1 MADIQSEAELE
12 KNFIEQLVAGGYER
26 VVIKDAEDLKKN
38 LKIQLEK
45 HNKIDFTEGEFHI
58 LLNYLDGGSIF
69 EKSEKLRGGYLLNRE
84 SGDIKH
90 ISFIDGKDP
99 GRNILQ
105 VSNQITMKEKYENR
119 YDVTILIN
127 GLPLVQVELK
137 RRGIELEQA
146 FHQICRYQRHSY
158 TGLFNYI
165 QIFVISNGV
174 NTKYF
179 SNNKELNFC
188 QTFFWTDINN
198 KRYSQLEEFTGVF
211 LNKVHIVKMITD
223 YIVHNQTGKI
233 LMILRPYQFYAV
245 EKIIDRVENEGEKN
259 GYIWHTTGSGKTLT
273 SFKASQIL
281 SQNPKVEKVVFC
293 VDRKDLDYQT
303 VKEFNAFSKGSVDGA
318 EKTDQLVKQISNNAG
333 DELIVTTIQKLNNA
347 ISNDRYLKQ
356 MEGSKDKKI
365 VFIFDECHRT
375 QFGETHERIKKFF
388 TNKQF
393 FGFTGTPIFLQNSF
407 NYKTTEDLF
416 GDCLHEYVIKNAID
430 DENVLGFSVEYY
442 STFKNKNL
450 LDENGDDK
458 DVDSMKVE
466 GIDTVEVFSAPQRLE
481 NIVDFI
487 MANHNRK
494 TFQRACQSIFAVSD
508 IKTLNEYYKIF
519 KEKNEALGDKKL
531 KIAAIYTY
539 GANED
544 LTNDE
549 GTFEI
554 EGDVPLHSREMLD
567 LIVQDYN
574 RDFSSNFDINQSG
587 GFNKYFIDISKN
599 IKEKKIDI
607 LLVVNM
613 FLTGFDSKYLNTLYV
628 DKNLKYHGLIQ
639 AFSRTNRIL
648 DDRKK
653 HGNILCFR
661 NLKKRTDEAIAL
673 FSKSSQDAK
682 GTVLMKSYEEYLQEF
697 NKLVEEL
704 HNLVPTPNSVD
715 TLEGEEEK
723 REFVQKYR
731 NILRVMNRLSTFTEF
746 NYDDLDMKEQ
756 EYLDYNSK
764 YLDLYNSVVKKT
776 GGKEKVSILDDLD
789 FEIDLIQRD
798 EINVSYIMSL
808 VKDLDVKS
816 ETFLRDKEFI
826 LKLMEGTPEL
836 KDKAQLIKHFIEEN
850 LPELGEKDDVEH
862 CFHSYL
868 ADQRE
873 KEIEMF
879 IQEEDLSREKYLGA
893 ISEYEYLGDENKIDV
908 RNDIFNKQPS
918 VLFITKKI
926 NLIKDE
932 IKNIVSKYIW

>member
-12 KNFIEQLVAGGYER
+12 KNFIELLVTGGYER
-26 VVIKDAEDLKKN
+26 VVIKDAENLKKN
-38 LKIQLEK
+38 FKIQLQK
-45 HNKIDFTEGEFHI
+45 HNEIDFTEGEFNI
-58 LLNYLDGGSIF
+58 VLNYLDGGSIF

-84 SGDIKH
+84 NGEIKH
-90 ISFIDGKDP
+90 ISFIDGKNP
-99 GRNILQ
+99 RRNILQ

-119 YDVTILIN
+119 YDVTVLIN

-146 FHQICRYQRHSY
+146 FHQICRYQKHSY

-179 SNNKELNFC
+179 SNNKDFNFC

-198 KRYSQLEEFTGVF
+198 NRYSQLEEFTGVF

-245 EKIIDRVENEGEKN
+245 EKIIDRVENERGKN

-281 SQNPKVEKVVFC
+281 SQNPKVDKVVFC

-347 ISNDRYLKQ
+347 ISNDRYLKR

-393 FGFTGTPIFLQNSF
+393 FGFTGTPIFLKNSF
-407 NYKTTEDLF
+407 NYRTTEDLF

-466 GIDTVEVFSAPQRLE
+466 GIDTVEVFSAPRRLE

-487 MANHNRK
+487 VANHNRK
-494 TFQRACQSIFAVSD
+494 TYERACQSIFAVSD

-519 KEKNEALGDKKL
+519 KKKNEALGDKKL

-574 RDFSSNFDINQSG
+574 MDFSSNFDINQSG

-648 DDRKK
+648 DERKK

-661 NLKKRTDEAIAL
+661 NLKKRTDEAVAL
-673 FSKSSQDAK
+673 FSKSNQDAM
-682 GTVLMKSYEEYLQEF
+682 GTVLMKSYEEYTGEF
-697 NKLVEEL
+697 NKLVDEF
-704 HNLVPTPNSVD
+704 HKLVPTVDSVD
-715 TLEGEEEK
+715 NLESEEEK
-723 REFVQKYR
+723 LEFVQKYR
-731 NILRVMNRLSTFTEF
+731 NILRLMNRLSTFTEF

-764 YLDLYNSVVKKT
+764 YLDLYKSVVKQ

-798 EINVSYIMSL
+798 EINVSYIMTL
-808 VKDLDVKS
+808 FKDLDVNS

-826 LKLMEGTPEL
+826 IKLMEGNPEL
-836 KDKAQLIKHFIEEN
+836 KEKAQLIKQFIDEN

-868 ADQRE
+868 ADQRG
-873 KEIEMF
+873 KEIGMF

-893 ISEYEYLGDENKIDV
+893 ISEYEYLGDKDKIDV
-908 RNDIFNKQPS
+908 KSDIFNKQPS
-918 VLFITKKI
+918 VLFINKKI
-926 NLIKDE
+926 ALIKDE

>member
-1 MADIQSEAELE
+1 MGEIQSERLLE
-12 KNFIEQLVAGGYER
+12 ENFIKQLIAAGYER
-26 VVIKDAEDLKKN
+26 VVIKDAEDLNKN
-38 LKIQLEK
+38 FRIQLEK
-45 HNKIDFTEGEFHI
+45 HNKITFTDKEFQI
-58 LLNYLDGGSIF
+58 LLTYLDGGSIF
-69 EKSEKLRGGYLLNRE
+69 EKSEKLRGGYFLTTE
-84 SGDIKH
+84 AGDIKH
-90 ISFIDGKDP
+90 IRFIDGKNP
-99 GRNILQ
+99 GANILQ

-119 YDVTILIN
+119 YDVTLLIN

-137 RRGIELEQA
+137 RSGMELEQA
-146 FHQICRYQRHSY
+146 FHQICRYQKHSY
-158 TGLFNYI
+158 RGLFNYI

-188 QTFFWTDINN
+188 QTFFWTDENN
-198 KRYSQLEEFTGVF
+198 RKYSNLEEFREIF

-223 YIVHNQTGKI
+223 YIVHNQTQKI
-233 LMILRPYQFYAV
+233 LMILRSYQFYAV
-245 EKIIDRVENEGEKN
+245 EKIINRVENSPSKN

-281 SQNPKVEKVVFC
+281 AGNPKVDKVVFC

-318 EKTDQLVKQISNNAG
+318 EKTEQLVNQIANNAG

-347 ISNDRYLKQ
+347 ISNERYLKR
-356 MEGSKDKKI
+356 MEKFRDKKI

-375 QFGETHERIKKFF
+375 QFGETHDRIKKFF

-393 FGFTGTPIFLQNSF
+393 FGFTGTPIFMENSF
-407 NYKTTEDLF
+407 NYRTTGDLF
-416 GDCLHEYVIKNAID
+416 DDCLHEYVIKNAID

-442 STFKNKNL
+442 STFKNKQL
-450 LDENGDDK
+450 QDQNGEDK

-466 GIDTVEVFSAPQRLE
+466 GIDTKEVFSAPERLE

-494 TFQRACQSIFAVSD
+494 TFQRAYQSIFAISD

-519 KEKNEALGDKKL
+519 KKKNEALGDKKL

-554 EGDVPLHSREMLD
+554 EGDVPVHSREMLD

-587 GFNKYFIDISKN
+587 GFNKYFIDISKSV
-599 IKEKKIDI
+599 KEKKIDI

-661 NLKKRTDEAIAL
+661 NLKKRTDEAISL
-673 FSKSSQDAK
+673 FSRSSKDAI

-697 NKLVEEL
+697 NKLVEEFKK
-704 HNLVPTPNSVD
+704 LVPTANSVD
-715 TLEGEEEK
+715 SLEGEEQK
-723 REFVQKYR
+723 REFVEKYR
-731 NILRVMNRLSTFTEF
+731 NILRLMNRLSTFTEF
-746 NYDDLDMKEQ
+746 TYDHLDLKEQ

-764 YLDLYNSVVKKT
+764 YLDIYNSVVKKME
-776 GGKEKVSILDDLD
+776 KEKISILDDLD
-789 FEIDLIQRD
+789 FEVDLIQRD
-798 EINVSYIMSL
+798 EINVSYIMTL

-826 LKLMEGTPEL
+826 IKLMEGTPEL
-836 KDKAQLIKHFIEEN
+836 KEKAELIKQFIEEN
-850 LPELGEKDDVEH
+850 LPHLEQGSDIDYE
-862 CFHSYL
+862 FHEYL
-868 ADQRE
+868 SQQRE
-873 KEIEMF
+873 REISKF
-879 IQEEDLSREKYLGA
+879 IEEEKLNKEKYIDA
-893 ISEYEYLGDENKIDV
+893 ISEYEYLKDDNKI
-908 RNDIFNKQPS
+908 NLNSDIFNIQPS
-918 VLFITKKI
+918 VLFIAKKMA
-926 NLIKDE
+926 LIKNE
-932 IKNIVSKYIW
+932 IKNVVSKYIW